1 MRLVGVTVGVLGFAL
16 AWGSSY
22 PERAIV
28 TVFQSGS
35 ANSQVNQVDPRINQL
50 TEVAKSPFTRDQN
63 FRYIAEG
70 LSTLG
75 QNELAAA
82 VLYEGIERFPREYQL
97 FDYLAVFLE
106 RLNRK
111 EEAVTIRE
119 KQIALDPKHPKI
131 WLYLAFDLSDLGR
144 KAEALAAFENVI
156 RLQRYLADEDIS
168 KLSEYRQRINNA

>member
-1 MRLVGVTVGVLGFAL
+1 M
-16 AWGSSY
+16 
-22 PERAIV
+22 
-28 TVFQSGS
+28 
-35 ANSQVNQVDPRINQL
+35 
-50 TEVAKSPFTRDQN
+50 
-63 FRYIAEG
+63 
-70 LSTLG
+70 G